1 MEQFND
7 NEVLAE
13 EINIVLP
20 NRFQHIIN
28 LLSFRVNMSGIE
40 WGANNR
46 NIVINSRNIDQAR
59 NMLRI
64 IRHQPIYIHRPER
77 EGQPVHLVCRGCISQ
92 MLSDERSVN
101 RSLDITRGV
110 SPFACPI
117 CDQPMDQ
124 DMLEVLN
131 QQNELMNDLTS
142 AINNYNE
149 RRNNMCNIS
158 GGKKTK
164 KNKKTK
170 KKLHNKKF
178 NKKSR
183 KQKIKKSRK
192 QKIKKS
198 RN

>member
-1 MEQFND
+1 MKIA
-7 NEVLAE
+7 VVGATGL
-13 EINIVLP
+13 VG
-20 NRFQHIIN
+20 RKIIN
-28 LLSFRVNMSGIE
+28 LCEEYFESDVQYSFYASSKSAGSELTI
-40 WGANNR
+40 NNR

-131 QQNELMNDLTS
+131 QQNELMNQYL
-142 AINNYNE
+142 E
-149 RRNNMCNIS
+149 
-158 GGKKTK
+158 
-164 KNKKTK
+164 
-170 KKLHNKKF
+170 
-178 NKKSR
+178 
-183 KQKIKKSRK
+183 
-192 QKIKKS
+192 
-198 RN
+198 